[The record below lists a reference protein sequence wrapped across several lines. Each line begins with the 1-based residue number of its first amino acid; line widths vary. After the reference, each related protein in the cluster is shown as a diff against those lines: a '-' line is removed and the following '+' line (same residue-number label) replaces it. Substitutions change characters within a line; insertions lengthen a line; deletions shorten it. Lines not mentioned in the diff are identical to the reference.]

1 MTMDRKM
8 EIRAHVLVDLE
19 FGNFFD
25 RFNGWTYSDF
35 KADKDTLHN
44 WVEFT
49 TVMYC
54 PADGLIHCG
63 LGRFDNDILYT
74 FDRKSQI
81 FTSLKYQE
89 IGEQFDVKVHRSLV
103 YNSDGY
109 IYGATALL
117 HDINDNMRA
126 PGGKIFR
133 YRPGGHD
140 LEILGIPVPHS
151 YIQSIA
157 LDEKRQMLYG
167 FTFMPERFFSYNIGT
182 GESRDLGLI
191 GSCLFIGQSHQPCV
205 DDTGCV
211 WGTWGSYYSHGRLPT
226 EGHAVNLL
234 KYDPETDAVTYF
246 PYGLLGP
253 GRTSQDMVDDIINGK
268 DGYLYIGGRSGYLY
282 RLDPSRAEVECLGK
296 PFFHQRRLSS
306 LVLDKRGVMYGTLG
320 DRDCTRLF
328 RYDREA
334 KRFTELGVVYDAQKR
349 QPAEKIHSLTIT
361 DDGVLF
367 GGEIDNL
374 HRCSFLWECWLR
386 D

>member
-1 MTMDRKM
+1 MGSKI
-8 EIRAHVLVDLE
+8 EVKAHVLVDVE
-19 FGNFFD
+19 FGNFFE
-25 RFNGWTYSDF
+25 RYNGWTYRDF
-35 KADKDTLHN
+35 KADENTLHK

-54 PADGLIHCG
+54 PEDGLIHCG

-74 FDRKSQI
+74 FDRDSET
-81 FTSLKYQE
+81 FTSLKFHE
-89 IGEQFDVKVHRSLV
+89 VGEKFDVKVHRSLV
-103 YNSDGY
+103 LNSDGF

-117 HDINDNMRA
+117 HDINDSMQA

-133 YRPGGHD
+133 YKPGGTD
-140 LEILGIPVPHS
+140 LKVLDIPVPGS

-157 LDEKRQMLYG
+157 LDERRQTLYG

-182 GESRDLGLI
+182 RQARDFGLI
-191 GSCLFIGQSHQPCV
+191 GSCLFIGQAHRPCV
-205 DDTGCV
+205 DDDGCV
-211 WGTWGSYYSHGRLPT
+211 WGTWGSYYSHDRLPT
-226 EGHAVNLL
+226 EGHAINLL
-234 KYDPETDAVTYF
+234 KYDPETDDVIFF

-253 GRTSQDMVDDIINGK
+253 GRTSEDMIDDVINGK
-268 DGYLYIGGRSGYLY
+268 DGYLYIGGRSGNLY
-282 RLDPSRAEVECLGK
+282 RLDPRKADIKCLGK
-296 PFFHQRRLSS
+296 PFFHQRRLST
-306 LVLDKRGVMYGTLG
+306 LVLDRRGIIYGTLG

-334 KRFTELGVVYDAQKR
+334 RRFTELGIIYDLEKR

-374 HRCSFLWECWLR
+374 HRCSFLWECKLN